1 MILHGIEYQRPT
13 SLNMHILADHVTY
26 SFLAFMKSIFHFC
39 LGCYCGGY
47 SQNGRSNLS
56 SLHYFIDDSYQGSIL
71 DWSFNST
78 EYSEDEIIETM
89 NKSWFNTKR
98 VALQN
103 TQEGIDRVC
112 SEQLVDAGKHL
123 LPEFSEYKFG
133 GQLRHTNVVAWR
145 SFRAIPGNR
154 VNGVVKACMGKINQ
168 YMVVTKHNKNWIR
181 CIWVRSQ
188 NCSCPVTPGFAIN
201 W

>member
-1 MILHGIEYQRPT
+1 
-13 SLNMHILADHVTY
+13 
-26 SFLAFMKSIFHFC
+26 
-39 LGCYCGGY
+39 
-47 SQNGRSNLS
+47 
-56 SLHYFIDDSYQGSIL
+56 
-71 DWSFNST
+71 
-78 EYSEDEIIETM
+78 M

-145 SFRAIPGNR
+145 SFRAVPGNR
-154 VNGVVKACMGKINQ
+154 ANGVVKACMGKINQ
-168 YMVVTKHNKNWIR
+168 YMVVTKHNKNWIM
-181 CIWVRSQ
+181 CIWVRSR
-188 NCSCPVTPGFAIN
+188 NCSCLVTWFCYQLIAKPDVTGQLQFRNLSHIYWDVLYPQMEMSCMWQPQYSLETLKTSFDISSGYQN
-201 W
+201 CNPNNPFISVWIHVYGQHLYYDYS